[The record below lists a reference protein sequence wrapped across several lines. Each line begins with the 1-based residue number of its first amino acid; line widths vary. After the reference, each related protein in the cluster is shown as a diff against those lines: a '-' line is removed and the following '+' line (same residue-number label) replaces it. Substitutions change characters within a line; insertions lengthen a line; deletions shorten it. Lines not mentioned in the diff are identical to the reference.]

1 MQRRIL
7 LFSIAFLALALI
19 GIAFYL
25 EFPNKYGFNAKPTS
39 SHFDVSIENLPA
51 GEARRV
57 DFEGQQY
64 SILHRNARQI
74 ESLTILRPTLR
85 DPDSLEVRASHPS
98 LANDGR
104 SPLPEYV
111 VVDTLPAHS
120 TCRVQFGTP
129 TFQLKNGQIWAGG
142 FYETCQRAGFDVAGR
157 VFSTSPQEAKNLR
170 VLRYQINGK
179 QMRIFVE

>member
-1 MQRRIL
+1 MQRKIL

-19 GIAFYL
+19 GSAIYWEIFG
-25 EFPNKYGFNAKPTS
+25 KTGQDGKS
-39 SHFDVSIENLPA
+39 SSNYFDVSLDTLPA

-57 DFEGQQY
+57 DFNGQQY
-64 SILHRNARQI
+64 YILHRNARQI

-85 DPDSLEVRASHPS
+85 DPDSLEVPPSHPS

-104 SPLPEYV
+104 SPMSEYV
-111 VVDTLPAHS
+111 VIDTLPSHS

-129 TFQLKNGQIWAGG
+129 TFQLKKGQIWAGG

-157 VFSTSPQEAKNLR
+157 VLSTAPQEAKNLR
-170 VLRYQINGK
+170 VLRYQIKGK
-179 QMRIFVE
+179 QMQVFVE